1 LINKLWYLVYRST
14 VILGS
19 KITMKHTL
27 FLIITLLFVGN
38 LSAQDINQFDANG
51 KRHGIWKKNFEGTT
65 QPRYKGEFN
74 HGKEVGLFKFYKLIK
89 KKSVLT
95 ATKQFSAND
104 NSAYVTFLS
113 SRGKVISEGKM
124 IGKIYVDK
132 WKYYHKNSNAVMQT
146 ETYDANGLLQGEKLV
161 FYKDGV
167 VAERANYI
175 DGKLQGESKW
185 YSVKGVVL
193 KAFIYVDDELHGT
206 AKYYNPKG
214 ELIVEGQYKKGKKS
228 GTWRYYENG
237 ELTKE
242 KDFSAVVIRK
252 KKQ

>member
-1 LINKLWYLVYRST
+1 MKQT
-14 VILGS
+14 IL
-19 KITMKHTL
+19 
-27 FLIITLLFVGN
+27 LIITLLLVSN
-38 LSAQDINQFDANG
+38 LSTQNINQYDTIG

-65 QPRYKGEFN
+65 QLRYEGEFN
-74 HGKEVGLFKFYKLIK
+74 NGKEVGLFKFYKLIK

-95 ATKQFSAND
+95 ATKQFNGFD
-104 NSAYVTFLS
+104 NSAYVKFLS

-124 IGKIYVDK
+124 VGKKYIGKWI
-132 WKYYHKNSNAVMQT
+132 YYHKSSNAIMQT
-146 ETYDANGLLQGEKLV
+146 ETYNANGLLQGEKLV

-175 DGKLQGESKW
+175 NGKLQGESKW

-193 KAFIYVDDELHGT
+193 KAFIYDNDELHGV
-206 AKYYNPKG
+206 AKYYNGKAKLLAEGHYKRGQKVGVWKYYDSG
-214 ELIVEGQYKKGKKS
+214 ELI
-228 GTWRYYENG
+228 
-237 ELTKE
+237 KE

>member
-1 LINKLWYLVYRST
+1 MTRQINIMRHI
-14 VILGS
+14 ILF
-19 KITMKHTL
+19 IL
-27 FLIITLLFVGN
+27 FISSSIIY
-38 LSAQDINQFDANG
+38 AQDINQFDTNE

-65 QPRYKGEFN
+65 QPRYEGAFD

-95 ATKQFSAND
+95 ATKQFNEKDS
-104 NSAYVTFLS
+104 SAYVKFLS

-124 IGKIYVDK
+124 IGKKYVDK
-132 WKYYHKNSNAVMQT
+132 WTYYHKNSNAVMTT
-146 ETYDANGLLQGEKLV
+146 ETYNSNGLLQGEKLV

-167 VAERANYI
+167 VAERANYVN
-175 DGKLQGESKW
+175 GKLQGESNW

-193 KAFIYVDDELHGT
+193 KAFIYDNDELHGL
-206 AKYYNPKG
+206 AKYYDGKA
-214 ELIVEGQYKKGKKS
+214 ELLAEGHYKRGKKV
-228 GTWRYYENG
+228 GTWKYYENG
-237 ELTKE
+237 ELTRE